1 MMSHILFIQTI
12 GHSDHTATTF
22 IDLLDQHDVDLVVD
36 VRSQPYSRWAP
47 QFNREML
54 EHELEAAGIRYR
66 FMGDVLGG
74 RPSAPELYV
83 NGAPDYRRMAQAPDY
98 QEGIKRLLDLAQTER
113 VSIMCS
119 EGDYRNCHRHH
130 LIAQTL
136 LERGARVIH
145 IKADGETVDGE
156 RVAEQLSLF

>member
-1 MMSHILFIQTI
+1 MSQRLTIHTI
-12 GHSDHTATTF
+12 GHSDHTAATF
-22 IDLLDQHDVDLVVD
+22 MELLRRRDIDLVVD

-47 QFNREML
+47 QFNRETL
-54 EHELEAAGIRYR
+54 ERELGAAGIRYH

-83 NGAPDYRRMAQAPDY
+83 NGDPDYGRMAQTPAY
-98 QEGIKRLLDLAQTER
+98 QTGIERLLDLAETER

-130 LIAQTL
+130 LITQTL

-145 IKADGETVDGE
+145 IEADGQTVDGE
-156 RVAEQLSLF
+156 CVAKQLSLF